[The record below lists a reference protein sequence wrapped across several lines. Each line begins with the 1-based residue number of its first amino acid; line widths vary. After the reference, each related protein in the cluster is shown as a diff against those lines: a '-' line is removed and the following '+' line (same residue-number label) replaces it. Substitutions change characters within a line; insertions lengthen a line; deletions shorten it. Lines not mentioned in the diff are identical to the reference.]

1 MDQAA
6 DIASSNT
13 GRGRR
18 NGAEAYRAGRFIAA
32 VVVVM
37 FLCFSTTW
45 AQQPANV
52 TIRGMVQDASGN
64 PVNGASIRF
73 ERDGA
78 PPAEITTNAEGAFA
92 FPATAPG
99 SYSVRAEKS
108 GRRSRTLTVNAEQTK
123 GEQFTLILNDGDDS
137 KTSASSQPGAMEFA
151 DAPNFTIAAVTDW
164 TAAGGHGS
172 DAVLRTSES
181 LNRETLNL
189 KPGQSEGHSAERT
202 AEWKTQQSALRAA
215 VAKAPGNF
223 AAHHALGKFYLQ
235 AEQFADA
242 LPPLESAYRIDPK
255 NHDNELDLARAL
267 KGKGDFAQAREH
279 VQKLL
284 ASHETAEVHRLAGQ
298 SMKSR
303 RSFDRGAR
311 IRTSGPQGSKRTELL

>member
-18 NGAEAYRAGRFIAA
+18 NGAEAYRTCRFIAA
-32 VVVVM
+32 LVVVM
-37 FLCFSTTW
+37 FLCLSTTW
-45 AQQPANV
+45 AQQPATV

-108 GRRSRTLTVNAEQTK
+108 GRRSRTLTVNAEQSK
-123 GEQFTLILNDGDDS
+123 GEQLTLILKDGDDS

-181 LNRETLNL
+181 LTSRNA
-189 KPGQSEGHSAERT
+189 Q
-202 AEWKTQQSALRAA
+202 
-215 VAKAPGNF
+215 
-223 AAHHALGKFYLQ
+223 
-235 AEQFADA
+235 
-242 LPPLESAYRIDPK
+242 LEAG
-255 NHDNELDLARAL
+255 ARARAIPPSEPL
-267 KGKGDFAQAREH
+267 NGRHSRALFARRLRKPPATSQRIMR
-279 VQKLL
+279 L
-284 ASHETAEVHRLAGQ
+284 ASSIFRPNNSLMQCHRSNPPTGSIQ
-298 SMKSR
+298 K
-303 RSFDRGAR
+303 
-311 IRTSGPQGSKRTELL
+311 ITITSLIWQGR